1 MVPHR
6 CHQPPRV
13 SLQGDSH
20 SPRFPASLPTHP
32 SKAHHHLCPAP
43 KVSCIQP
50 PRGLAWGLGE
60 AGWVPR
66 SHWAPT
72 LMTGEICWLEKAWM
86 SGLDLGDGGPPLP
99 LVGLQYR
106 PQTVADR
113 LVIPVPRALSSFTPS
128 MPGLVPDD
136 PGASVCHR
144 HPCLLL
150 QATKAVSIPSR
161 TASPMLTATGP
172 LSQQPPGMDWWATP
186 MVLTPCDPTPTP
198 ASAHLYLHQVSFP
211 KPPFP
216 EHYQGCVDFIHSSC
230 LTVPYRNRNKLGD
243 AQAL

>member
-1 MVPHR
+1 MGPHR

-20 SPRFPASLPTHP
+20 SPPSPASLPTHP

-50 PRGLAWGLGE
+50 LVTQRTDKGLGE

-66 SHWAPT
+66 T
-72 LMTGEICWLEKAWM
+72 ILGFCLNDRR
-86 SGLDLGDGGPPLP
+86 GL
-99 LVGLQYR
+99 LVGG
-106 PQTVADR
+106 R
-113 LVIPVPRALSSFTPS
+113 LGECGGVGWQKANHPSCGSPVLATDCYLSCALSSFTPS
-128 MPGLVPDD
+128 MPGPDNKGVDSPND

-172 LSQQPPGMDWWATP
+172 LSQQPPGMDWWVTP
-186 MVLTPCDPTPTP
+186 TVSTPCDPTPTP
-198 ASAHLYLHQVSFP
+198 ASAHLYLHRVSFP
-211 KPPFP
+211 RPPFP
-216 EHYQGCVDFIHSSC
+216 ERYQGWPCLDFVHCLMCV
-230 LTVPYRNRNKLGD
+230 
-243 AQAL
+243 